1 MAEVALTDIRYGS
14 EREEKPDG
22 TYRTIKE
29 AQTVKAGEAVPSGAF
44 SKEQLQEL
52 RDSGSVG
59 DDGDSNPTLGSTSAN
74 LQSPENLSLSNVPP
88 QAADVA
94 GPPSE
99 EDLAKQLDRATN
111 QVARGT
117 NAAKEAKAANK

>member
-1 MAEVALTDIRYGS
+1 MAEVALTEIRYGS
-14 EREEKPDG
+14 KGRVNPDG
-22 TYRTIKE
+22 SITSEE
-29 AQTVKAGEAVPSGAF
+29 AAKVIAVGDSIPSGAF
-44 SKEQLQEL
+44 SKEELQSL
-52 RDSGSVG
+52 RDSDAVG
-59 DDGDSNPTLGSTSAN
+59 EEGDAHPALGSTSAT
-74 LQSPENLSLSNVPP
+74 LQRPGSESLSNVPP

-99 EDLAKQLDRATN
+99 EDLAKELDHATN